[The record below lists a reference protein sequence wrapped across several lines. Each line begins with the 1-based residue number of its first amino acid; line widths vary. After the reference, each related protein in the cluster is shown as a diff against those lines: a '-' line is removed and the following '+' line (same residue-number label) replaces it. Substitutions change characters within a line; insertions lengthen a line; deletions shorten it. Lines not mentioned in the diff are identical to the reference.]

1 MDHHLSLAKSKA
13 SSETPGKLIDNFSSV
28 IDLTQQIIQGE
39 IKELVKDKDSR
50 AVDEMYI
57 KNWESIFEIIIKLLQ
72 LFVFDK
78 NESKKQK
85 VSVLSTFHKEFFNL
99 APVGSDN
106 RDKLV
111 GI

>member
-1 MDHHLSLAKSKA
+1 
-13 SSETPGKLIDNFSSV
+13 
-28 IDLTQQIIQGE
+28 
-39 IKELVKDKDSR
+39 
-50 AVDEMYI
+50 MYV

-78 NESKKQK
+78 NDTVKKQK

-99 APVGSDN
+99 APIKSDN
-106 RDKLV
+106 KDKLI